1 MLSKLIQKLWS
12 LRAQFIR
19 YFVVGIGAVIL
30 DIWSL
35 RLLLNFFS
43 PILSV
48 IINQLFILNF
58 VFFLNKHWSFGSKG
72 MTNQQMVRFYLVA
85 GMNYAI
91 GITWMWL
98 FTAAVNLH
106 PYLSKIDLSEKNYV
120 LLVRT
125 VNVALAVSW
134 NFLLYKYFVYREKP
148 GTVNN
153 LPA

>member
-1 MLSKLIQKLWS
+1 M
-12 LRAQFIR
+12 RAQFMR
-19 YFVVGIGAVIL
+19 YFAVGIGAVIL

-35 RLLLNFFS
+35 RVLLNFFN
-43 PILSV
+43 PIVSV
-48 IINQLFILNF
+48 VINQLFILNF

-72 MTNQQMVRFYLVA
+72 RTHRQIVRFYLVA
-85 GMNYAI
+85 GMNYAV
-91 GITWMWL
+91 GITWMWF
-98 FTAAVNLH
+98 FTVAVNLH
-106 PYLSKIDLSEKNYV
+106 PYFTKVDLSDKNYV

-153 LPA
+153 LPS